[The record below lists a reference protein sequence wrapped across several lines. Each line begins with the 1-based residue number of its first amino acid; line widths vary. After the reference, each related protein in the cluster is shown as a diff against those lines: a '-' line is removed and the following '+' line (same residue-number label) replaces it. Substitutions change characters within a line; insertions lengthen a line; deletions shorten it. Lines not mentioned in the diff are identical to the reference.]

1 MRKETR
7 KASCLLFGYG
17 IWRDTETYEIENLR
31 KRFLKKEIEKK
42 LERQTSGKKGELLKC
57 KNREPGTKG
66 NSGRLDK
73 TKT

>member
-17 IWRDTETYEIENLR
+17 IWRDTESYEIENLR

-42 LERQTSGKKGELLKC
+42 LER
-57 KNREPGTKG
+57 
-66 NSGRLDK
+66 
-73 TKT
+73 